1 MAIFTDQLNNFSI
14 YECPKVGGSTLRTWI
29 SYAGTEYKNIDYL
42 VEYKDNGYI
51 SESNLTY
58 NSVEDFGYDF
68 SLFKEV
74 GGEKICIKRDPVDR
88 FISCYTD
95 KIIREKN
102 ISEALNGSEV
112 NYEYIDYF
120 LDNFDSILENH
131 DKIHYSQRDTGVKYL
146 WYHFISQ
153 TSHYGS
159 DINYYDHVF
168 DISEIDTNLK
178 EYLEGKW
185 SITLPTMHCRN
196 QKDSKITLTDDQVEK
211 VKKIYSEDYEN
222 GWK

>member
-1 MAIFTDQLNNFSI
+1 MAIFTDNNNNFSI

-29 SYAGTEYKNIDYL
+29 SYAGSEYANLNYF

-58 NSVEDFGYDF
+58 NSIEEYGYDY

-74 GGEKICIKRDPVDR
+74 DGEKICIKRDPVER

-102 ISEALNGSEV
+102 ITDAVKDGEFNSDYL
-112 NYEYIDYF
+112 DYF
-120 LDNFDSILENH
+120 LDNFYDVLNNH
-131 DKIHYSQRDTGVKYL
+131 EKIHYSQRETGVKYL
-146 WYHFISQ
+146 WYHFIPQ
-153 TSHYGS
+153 TEHYGN
-159 DINYYDHVF
+159 DINYYNYVF
-168 DISEIDTNLK
+168 DVSEISTSLK
-178 EYLEGKW
+178 EYLENKW
-185 SITLPTMHCRN
+185 SIELPQIHCRN
-196 QKDSKITLTDDQVEK
+196 QKENKINLTQTQIEK
-211 VKKIYSEDYEN
+211 VKEIYKEDYQN